1 MHVPP
6 PWWFVLTLEVGNQ
19 DILALTAAS
28 APGLQVV
35 CLFPLESVKDG
46 RPCLKLKHEKCRRDR
61 IQSVGAEEVWWGS
74 DKFKKWRCDCD
85 KENSSENRLIVWC
98 VNKDDVESILRV
110 DEV

>member
-1 MHVPP
+1 MCPP
-6 PWWFVLTLEVGNQ
+6 QNGGLCSTVDVDNQ
-19 DILALTAAS
+19 DMLALTAAS

-61 IQSVGAEEVWWGS
+61 IQSVGAKEVGWGS
-74 DKFKKWRCDCD
+74 DDFKKRRCDCD
-85 KENSSENRLIVWC
+85 KKNSSENRLIVWC